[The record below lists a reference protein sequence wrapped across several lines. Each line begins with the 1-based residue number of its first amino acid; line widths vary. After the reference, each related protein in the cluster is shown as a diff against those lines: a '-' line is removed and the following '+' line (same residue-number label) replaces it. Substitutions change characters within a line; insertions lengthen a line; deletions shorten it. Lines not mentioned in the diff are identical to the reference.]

1 MQFSFENNCRDPRLL
16 RRNEMKYCDLP
27 YPPSSFPGFSPTQ
40 RSSAESLM
48 CQIFFQFDW
57 QTGDNIIFN
66 RPIIGLTPILVHSWG
81 PEQGFRVC
89 STQKRKF

>member
-1 MQFSFENNCRDPRLL
+1 MQFSSKIIVVIPAYCE
-16 RRNEMKYCDLP
+16 EMKWNTVHLAYT
-27 YPPSSFPGFSPTQ
+27 PSSFPGFSPTR

-48 CQIFFQFDW
+48 CHIFFQFDW
-57 QTGDNIIFN
+57 QTGDIIIFN

-89 STQKRKF
+89 SAQKQKF

>member
-1 MQFSFENNCRDPRLL
+1 MQFSFENNCRDPAYCK
-16 RRNEMKYCDLP
+16 EMKWNTVHLP
-27 YPPSSFPGFSPTQ
+27 YPPSSFPGFSPTR

-66 RPIIGLTPILVHSWG
+66 RPIIGLTPILIHSWG

-89 STQKRKF
+89 SAQKQKF